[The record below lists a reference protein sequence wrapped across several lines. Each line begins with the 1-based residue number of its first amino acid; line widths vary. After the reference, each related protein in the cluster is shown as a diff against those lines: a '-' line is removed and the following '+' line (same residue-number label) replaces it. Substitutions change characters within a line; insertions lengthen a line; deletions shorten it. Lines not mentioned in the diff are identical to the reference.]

1 MRRFETNA
9 GFTLIEAVLAIAITG
24 IVAGMVAVFMR
35 APIDSYLAQAQR
47 SEMVDTADTALR
59 RIARD
64 LRLSV
69 PNTVRVAGGGQ
80 YVEFLLGQAG
90 GRYRFD
96 VADEACFTSSCS
108 SLVTRGSVIS
118 TSGEYVGSRVVI
130 YNQYNNSAA
139 DCSNANP
146 SAYCGQNT
154 SVITGTTEGGS
165 SDTISFNS
173 KQFIPENGSDSRRL
187 IIFQGAVTYACELV
201 NPLTGEEELRRYA
214 SYGINAAQAVVGLG
228 THAVLASNVDCAR
241 TRFVYTP
248 GTYESWG
255 VVGMTLTLTR
265 NGESITLYHEAHI
278 DNAP

>member
-1 MRRFETNA
+1 MRRIKLNA
-9 GFTLIEAVLAIAITG
+9 GFTLLEAVLAIAITG
-24 IVAGMVAVFMR
+24 VVAGMVAVFMR
-35 APIDSYLAQAQR
+35 SPIDSYIAQAQR

-59 RIARD
+59 RISRD

-96 VADEACFTSSCS
+96 AADEACFTSSCT

-165 SDTISFNS
+165 SDTISFTS

-187 IIFQGAVTYACELV
+187 IIFQGAVTYACEA
-201 NPLTGEEELRRYA
+201 GQLRRY
-214 SYGINAAQAVVGLG
+214 SGYGINAAQAIVGLG
-228 THAVLASNVDCAR
+228 TPAVLASNVDCAQ
-241 TRFVYTP
+241 TGFVYTP